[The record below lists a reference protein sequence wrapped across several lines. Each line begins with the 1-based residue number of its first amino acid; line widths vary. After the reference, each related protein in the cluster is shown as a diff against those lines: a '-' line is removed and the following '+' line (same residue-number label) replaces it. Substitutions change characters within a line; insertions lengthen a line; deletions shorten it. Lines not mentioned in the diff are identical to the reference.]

1 VDSHQKV
8 WNAIDAIAWNAR
20 LTPSGLAKAAGLD
33 VTAFNPS
40 KRVGPGGRQRWPSV
54 ETVQKV
60 LDATGTTWFAFAR
73 LMEES
78 TANASH
84 VQGRFPDRQALT
96 ASSSLEPDAAHIP
109 AADAT
114 GTSLIPLRSA
124 PHKKAPPGRRPKRR
138 SGTDALGA

>member
-1 VDSHQKV
+1 MDSHQKV

-20 LTPSGLAKAAGLD
+20 LSPSGLAKAAGMD
-33 VTAFNPS
+33 ATAFNRS
-40 KRVGPGGRQRWPSV
+40 KRIDAHGRPRWPNV
-54 ETVQKV
+54 ETIQKV
-60 LDATGTTWFAFAR
+60 LDATGTTWLAFAR
-73 LMEES
+73 LMDDG
-78 TANASH
+78 TPDASR
-84 VQGRFPDRQALT
+84 VQGRHSDHQELT
-96 ASSSLEPDAAHIP
+96 ASLLHEPAAAHIP